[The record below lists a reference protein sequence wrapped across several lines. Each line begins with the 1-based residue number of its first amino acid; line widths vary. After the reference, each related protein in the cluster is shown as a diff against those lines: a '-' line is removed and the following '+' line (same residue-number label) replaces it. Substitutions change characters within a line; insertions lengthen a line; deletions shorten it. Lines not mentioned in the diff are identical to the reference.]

1 MWSRIKNFF
10 SKYIKLSESLFITL
24 FIVFT
29 LLKCLYFQ
37 FNTKLNKAPYFSLEN
52 LFMIISTIA
61 VIAIIV
67 SLTLFIFDKKRLVAI
82 FTINLLL
89 TTLLIAD
96 TNFFR
101 YYYNLITIPVFFQ
114 LNPRMISS
122 VDQSIVS
129 LFQLKDLIYIIDL
142 PIMIYT
148 FLKLNKRGVDSI
160 RFSKRFAKS
169 ISILAVASIIIVSI
183 SSASNITSFAYSNN
197 YSAKS
202 LGVLYSHFYNT
213 KLFIEKTLSQDDGLK
228 EEEKKLLENH
238 FQNKSK
244 EDGTANSDK
253 YKGIAEGKN
262 LIVVQMEAM
271 QQFVIGKTINGK
283 EITPNLNRLIEE
295 SLYFDNIYYQVSGGN
310 TSDAEFLTNNSL
322 YPLSEGSVY
331 HRYSENTYHSL
342 ASILK
347 DKGYTTYSLH
357 AFDKTFWNRDE
368 MYKALKFDTFFSS
381 EDYVMDDFAGWSGNA
396 LSDKSFFRQ
405 SLNLID
411 TSKPFYSFFVTLS
424 NHHPFNYF
432 EDFDFDVGEFEGEY
446 IGNFIKGANYAD
458 SCIGEF
464 IKDLKQRGLYD
475 NSLIVFYGDHS
486 AVPKIESEGL
496 MKFLGIEYNDCDWAK
511 LQRVPLIIHYPGQQ
525 KGEVISTTGGQI
537 DIMPTIANL
546 MGFDVPYALG
556 KDLINTQESYVV
568 LRNGSVITDKYIYFN
583 DTRELYDYK
592 TGKPLNISLYEK
604 ELENLINELNISD
617 LIISNDL
624 FSDKSF
630 LNKIH

>member
-1 MWSRIKNFF
+1 
-10 SKYIKLSESLFITL
+10 
-24 FIVFT
+24 
-29 LLKCLYFQ
+29 
-37 FNTKLNKAPYFSLEN
+37 
-52 LFMIISTIA
+52 MIISTIA

-67 SLTLFIFDKKRLVAI
+67 SLIFFVFDRKRLVALFI
-82 FTINLLL
+82 INLLL
-89 TTLLIAD
+89 TILLIAD

-114 LNPRMISS
+114 LNPRMINS

-129 LFQLKDLIYIIDL
+129 LFQLKDLIYIIDF
-142 PIMIYT
+142 PIMLFA
-148 FLKLNKRGVDSI
+148 FLKLNKRGVESI
-160 RFSKRFAKS
+160 RFSKRFSKS
-169 ISILAVASIIIVSI
+169 ISILAVSSIIIVCI
-183 SSASNITSFAYSNN
+183 SSSSNLTSFAYSNN

-202 LGVLYSHFYNT
+202 LGVLFSHFYNT
-213 KLFIEKTLSQDDGLK
+213 KLFIKENLLQDKVLK
-228 EEEKKLLENH
+228 EEEKKLVEEHL
-238 FQNKSK
+238 QNKNK
-244 EDGTANSDK
+244 EDSAANFSQ

-262 LIVVQMEAM
+262 LIIVQMEAM

-283 EITPNLNRLIEE
+283 EITPNLNRLIKE
-295 SLYFDNIYYQVSGGN
+295 SFYFDNIYYQVSGGN
-310 TSDAEFLTNNSL
+310 TSDAEFLANNSL

-347 DKGYTTYSLH
+347 DKGYTTYALH
-357 AFDKTFWNRDE
+357 AFDKTFWNREE
-368 MYKALKFDTFFSS
+368 MYKALKFDTFFNS
-381 EDYVMDDFAGWSGNA
+381 EDYIMDDFAGWSGNA

-405 SLNLID
+405 SLNMID

-432 EDFDFDVGEFEGEY
+432 ESFDFDVGEFEGEY

-464 IKDLKQRGLYD
+464 IKDLKSRGLYD
-475 NSLIVFYGDHS
+475 NSLLVFYGDHS

-511 LQRVPLIIHYPGQQ
+511 LQRVPLIIHLPGQQ

-556 KDLINTQESYVV
+556 KDLINTQKSYAV
-568 LRNGSVITDKYIYFN
+568 LRNGSIITDKYIYFN

-592 TGKPLNISLYEK
+592 TGEPLDISLYEN
-604 ELENLINELNISD
+604 EMQSLINELNISD
-617 LIISNDL
+617 IIISNDL
-624 FSDKSF
+624 LSDKTP
-630 LNKIH
+630 

>member
-1 MWSRIKNFF
+1 MKIKIKNFF
-10 SKYIKLSESLFITL
+10 SKYIQLTENLFINL
-24 FIVFT
+24 FVVFT

-37 FNTKLNKAPYFSLEN
+37 FNTRLNKAPYFSLEN
-52 LFMIISTIA
+52 IFMLISSIA
-61 VIAIIV
+61 VLAIIV

-82 FTINLLL
+82 FTLNVLL
-89 TTLLIAD
+89 TILLIAD

-122 VDQSIVS
+122 VDQSIAS
-129 LFQLKDLIYIIDL
+129 LFQLKDIIYIIDF
-142 PIMIYT
+142 PIMLFA
-148 FLKLNKRGVDSI
+148 FLKLNKKEIKSI
-160 RFSKRFAKS
+160 CFSKRFVKH
-169 ISILAVASIIIVSI
+169 ISILTVAITIVFSLSSI
-183 SSASNITSFAYSNN
+183 SNINSFAYSNN

-202 LGVLYSHFYNT
+202 LGVLFSHFYNT
-213 KLFIEKTLSQDDGLK
+213 KLFIQNTLLQDEGVK
-228 EEEKKLLENH
+228 EEEKKLVKEY
-238 FQNKSK
+238 FQNKDQKVENNESN
-244 EDGTANSDK
+244 TK

-262 LIVVQMEAM
+262 LIIVQMEAL

-283 EITPNLNRLIEE
+283 EITPNLNKLIKE

-310 TSDAEFLTNNSL
+310 TSDAEFVTNNSL

-342 ASILK
+342 PSILK
-347 DKGYTTYSLH
+347 DKGYDTYSLH
-357 AFDKTFWNRDE
+357 AFNKTFWNREE

-381 EDYVMDDFAGWSGNA
+381 EDYIMDDFAGWSGEA

-405 SLNLID
+405 SLNMID
-411 TSKPFYSFFVTLS
+411 TSKPFYSFFITLS
-424 NHHPFNYF
+424 NHHPFSYF

-464 IKDLKQRGLYD
+464 IEDLKSRGLYD
-475 NSLIVFYGDHS
+475 NSLLVFYGDHS

-496 MKFLGIEYNDCDWAK
+496 MQFLNIEYNDCDWAK

-537 DIMPTIANL
+537 DIMPIVANL
-546 MGFDVPYALG
+546 MGFDIPYALG
-556 KDLINTQESYVV
+556 KDLVNTQENYVI
-568 LRNGSVITDKYIYFN
+568 LRNGSVITDEYIYFN

-592 TGKPLNISLYEK
+592 TGKLLNINLYEK
-604 ELENLINELNISD
+604 KLQDLINELKISD
-617 LIISNDL
+617 IIISNDL
-624 FSDKSF
+624 FSDENF
-630 LNKIH
+630 KIP